1 VPNKRILI
9 DQAQAISAIKKK
21 QVGLGNQVQ
30 IPLFDSDRNAFYDSF
45 ESIQNHIGD
54 LIELTAKIK

>member
-30 IPLFDSDRNAFYDSF
+30 IPLFDSDRNAFYD
-45 ESIQNHIGD
+45 
-54 LIELTAKIK
+54 